1 MAGKEIKA
9 ATKKNE
15 ETFNQMRELVEQYYR
30 KIMRVVEFYVM
41 ISFVIITI
49 VPLLDYSWVPPF
61 IKFVY
66 FTGFP
71 LLILLFIIS
80 LFKDSLLD
88 FLARRLSSKNA

>member
-1 MAGKEIKA
+1 MAGKEIKV